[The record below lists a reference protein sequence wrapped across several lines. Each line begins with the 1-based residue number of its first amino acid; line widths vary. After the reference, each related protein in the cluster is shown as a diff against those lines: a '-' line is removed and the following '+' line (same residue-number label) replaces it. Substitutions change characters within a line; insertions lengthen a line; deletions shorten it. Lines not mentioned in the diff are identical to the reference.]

1 MGSMMRTAR
10 ARRAHA
16 GRVPWYAWLPHR
28 RYFVAARVAA
38 ADDVPARLPRR
49 AMVIAGPAS
58 VPTWVAFDCPCAK
71 RHRLLLRLHPR
82 PGRRVWRLTT
92 DSRPT
97 LFPSV
102 DAHTGERRCHFWIRK
117 GRITWVRSS
126 RIPHDQRPNGGNAE

>member
-1 MGSMMRTAR
+1 MGSMTIAGPARPAR
-10 ARRAHA
+10 A
-16 GRVPWYAWLPHR
+16 GRLPWRAWLSRR
-28 RYFVAARVAA
+28 RYFVAARVPA

-58 VPTWVAFDCPCAK
+58 APTWIVFDCPCAE
-71 RHRLLLRLHPR
+71 RHRILLRLR
-82 PGRRVWRLTT
+82 SQPGRPAWHLASVG
-92 DSRPT
+92 RPT

-126 RIPHDQRPNGGNAE
+126 HIPHNQRPNGGSA